1 MQETDLVFGGVTV
14 RMYEPVKR
22 SGVLPGIMYFHG
34 GGFVFG
40 NLGKEYHYCTYSV
53 TVRIMDMLVL

>member
-1 MQETDLVFGGVTV
+1 MILNMQETDLVFDGVTV

-22 SGVLPGIMYFHG
+22 SDVLPGILYFHG

-40 NLGKEYHYCTYSV
+40 NLGKAYYCYCNNLV
-53 TVRIMDMLVL
+53 TE

>member
-1 MQETDLVFGGVTV
+1 MLNFQETDLVFDGITV
-14 RMYEPVKR
+14 RMYEPVDR

-40 NLGKEYHYCTYSV
+40 NLGKV
-53 TVRIMDMLVL
+53 TTILIY